1 MKMVGIARLIGGR
14 HLRDL
19 AGAHLFKSGKSAG
32 RRNEVFTAA
41 RAALPESALGFNTPQ
56 PLAD

>member
-1 MKMVGIARLIGGR
+1 MVGIARLIGGR

-19 AGAHLFKSGKSAG
+19 AGAYLFKSGKSAG

-41 RAALPESALGFNTPQ
+41 RAALPESALGFNTP
-56 PLAD
+56 